1 MTCRTAPA
9 AVSDHMVAER
19 SLLHLSTGQTVHTAI
34 PATTSTEHTVIIRV
48 HDAFRLVD
56 DHRV

>member
-1 MTCRTAPA
+1 MTSHIAPA
-9 AVSDHMVAER
+9 DVSDQIVAEP
-19 SLLHLSTGQTVHTAI
+19 SFMNLSTGQTVHTAI